1 MRAWIKN
8 LGLTALL
15 CAMCAPMLA
24 LAQAWPTRQPIRLV
38 AVFPPGGSVD
48 QVARI
53 IAQPL
58 SQQLGQTVI
67 VENRVALPA
76 RLAQRQWCKH
86 RPMAT
91 PSRWCLTHLVLTQVS
106 PTACRLTAKKI

>member
-24 LAQAWPTRQPIRLV
+24 LAQAWPTRQPVRLV

-53 IAQPL
+53 IA
-58 SQQLGQTVI
+58 
-67 VENRVALPA
+67 
-76 RLAQRQWCKH
+76 
-86 RPMAT
+86 
-91 PSRWCLTHLVLTQVS
+91 
-106 PTACRLTAKKI
+106 